1 VASGVASTRV
11 KSDMRGLATAGRD
24 FRREWIACLGSSV
37 NLCQTTD
44 LLTKRT
50 RIARSTLAGV
60 SEPMR
65 APVDGIW
72 SSWTEAD
79 EIFHKV
85 GGGRNAFG
93 GFGHPGGEL
102 AGPGGILR
110 GQDGAQVGD
119 QRFLGGGRKAPG
131 GAHL

>member
-1 VASGVASTRV
+1 VAARVASMRV
-11 KSDMRGLATAGRD
+11 KSDIRGLATAARD

-50 RIARSTLAGV
+50 RIARSTFAGV
-60 SEPMR
+60 SEPIW